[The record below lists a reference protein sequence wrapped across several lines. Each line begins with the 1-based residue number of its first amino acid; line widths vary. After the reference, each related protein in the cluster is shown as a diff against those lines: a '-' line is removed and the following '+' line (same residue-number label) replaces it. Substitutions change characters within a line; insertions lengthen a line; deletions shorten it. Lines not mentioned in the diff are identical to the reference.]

1 MRSVNNRSG
10 IYVVLTA
17 LICLMMSFSF
27 SWEQGSTGITSETLK
42 SSTQDH
48 TGTRNNT
55 DVSVTGITYE
65 GGIPGWDIQEESRRG
80 NYSIGIVGKTTHF
93 TVTVR
98 NNKAQQIDDVDVLCE
113 IRTAET
119 VPEFQIQEV
128 YNVTRN
134 IANIAGNAAVNV
146 HFSHRFLFSF
156 LYNITASVNVTGDGD
171 RTNDNFSL
179 YGWANKWADDCEDGE
194 GVWTHMNR
202 MGGPDTWHIVD
213 NPIDQNGDHTR
224 EHAWYVGGANGQY
237 QNNLDAELIS
247 PEFDLSHMRTSWDYF
262 EYPVTY
268 AFKMA
273 GDRADVNDKFY
284 IDDLTSDNFN
294 NVRNI
299 FSEPGEVG
307 VFNQWSFMRWYSD
320 LNANGQEDPGEP
332 TGLGVPVVG
341 FWGNQMKTIRFR
353 FRFTSDGAGVS
364 RGYYVDDIII
374 FGLETYVED
383 ITPLPQIQNVVTR
396 DRPFDGGGHLYVGWD
411 KCYMWDFE
419 RYDLYASMSPITD
432 VGGMT
437 PLISN
442 ITDAGNATHLIDAIE
457 GGPLQND
464 VMYYFAVTAT
474 DMWGNVDTA
483 VLNGSGKCIDN
494 LPLGVTGLT
503 GHDTPDDEG
512 FNVHISWDPNTS
524 PDFSHY
530 NVYMANEQI
539 TSLES
544 LVPVALGVNVTEMD
558 FGNLTNDEGYFFAV
572 TSVDESLPGNE
583 NNTVTGQNVIGPVIP
598 VDNLPPPPVTN
609 IIAFDTPDDSG
620 SSLQVSWDECTS
632 LDFDHYKV
640 YIDDEH
646 IVNVTSMPAEV
657 DGLAVNYTVLT
668 KASSNKL
675 LDETDYYIAVVAVD
689 TSGNYLRETISS
701 SPAACY
707 ENIPP
712 QPITIMDAYDVPD
725 DEGGMITLR
734 WLSSVESDFKNYNI
748 YISNQTFTSVEG
760 MEPEVVEDNVT
771 TQSKVIYRMD
781 GRPLIDLEE
790 EYWFAVT
797 AVDERG
803 NMDPEVDC
811 YGPVIC
817 MENIPPEP
825 IYIADAYDTPNDA
838 GGSITVEIEKSE
850 EEDVVSYE
858 LYVRRTVFTDILGRL
873 PEKVIDASEWG
884 NQSIFT
890 TVITTMNGNPLEN
903 NRDYYIAV
911 SAIDLSGNQ
920 GTEVVPFLPVQC
932 MENMPPERVSDLFS
946 YDRPDDG
953 GGMIMVGWNG
963 SEEADFA
970 YYEIYVFDRNV
981 TELLDE
987 HIPFKASPDQ
997 SEPFSSYIGT
1007 RDDNLFEVDKYQ
1019 GRKLV
1024 NGDEYWV
1031 AVVVYDT
1038 LYNFDA
1044 NVICFGPVSP
1054 VKNIVPRLE
1063 IPGSFPAEME
1073 MFVGDTLRIKVN
1085 VTDPLEDY
1093 YTFRWSRKGR
1103 VDGKF
1108 TDDDYRIPL
1117 DKAVDFNITVEL
1129 VGDDDLI
1136 YDSFTWNITVV
1147 EPPKETTSAWDTVK
1161 SNAVPT
1167 VVGLLV
1173 ILFVII
1179 LLVLLMVLRKKRRR
1193 RKEEEEEGFAVPRHI
1208 LPEDHAGGAEG
1219 EAGPVKDIDLT
1230 ADSLYGRETVDSHA
1244 AAAAPGEVGA
1254 GTPDEPVMT
1263 GDMLDSGV
1271 DPGMLALPPHE
1282 GGEDLTE
1289 DGKKDL
1295 EDIFAPLDRPRKRV
1309 ALLPSG
1315 ERKSTRMV
1323 RRKIRRKK
1331 VKALPPHEGEGIVE
1345 GEGDTAGE
1353 EADGDIIPGEVTEAP
1368 HVDDEVGKEM
1378 ALANEGDLTE
1388 LDTSGED
1395 ADLTEK
1401 IAEQGREYTEETAA
1415 ELAEGTEPEET
1426 ELADA
1431 PEIASSL
1438 EGTAPEAEMSD
1449 TPTEEIVPGE
1459 TRSEVI
1465 EGEKEELDL
1474 SDEKEA
1480 ETAGE
1485 TAQPDQDPESRLQE
1499 IAQQYELVQQ
1509 QALAVR
1515 EELSRTEDP
1524 GEQQALIEKYNEFEQ
1539 QVGALQ
1545 QQANALQAQNVGAE
1559 AADAGPI
1566 TVQCYSCET
1575 LLTVED
1581 TNRPIAIICPSC
1593 GAESMLES

>member
-1 MRSVNNRSG
+1 
-10 IYVVLTA
+10 
-17 LICLMMSFSF
+17 MMSFSF
-27 SWEQGSTGITSETLK
+27 TGERYSAGSTSEIPR

-65 GGIPGWDIQEESRRG
+65 GGVPGWEIREEGRIG

-98 NNKAQQIDDVDVLCE
+98 NNKAQQISNVDVLCE
-113 IRTAET
+113 IRTAKT
-119 VPEFQIQEV
+119 VPEYQIQEV
-128 YNVTRN
+128 YNVTRS

-156 LYNITASVNVTGDGD
+156 LYNITASVNVSGDGD

-179 YGWANKWADDCEDGE
+179 YGWANKWADDCENGE

-224 EHAWYVGGANGQY
+224 EHAWYVGGPNGQY

-273 GDRADVNDKFY
+273 GDRADTNDKFY
-284 IDDLTSDNFN
+284 IDDLTHDNFN

-320 LNANGQEDPGEP
+320 LNQNGHEDPGEP
-332 TGLGVPVVG
+332 VGLGVPVVG
-341 FWGNQMKTIRFR
+341 FWGSQMRTIRFR

-374 FGLETYVED
+374 FGLETYAED
-383 ITPLPQIQNVVTR
+383 TTALPQIQNVVTR
-396 DRPFDGGGHLYVGWD
+396 DRPFDGGGHLYVSWD
-411 KCYMWDFE
+411 KCYMWDFA
-419 RYDLYASMSPITD
+419 RYDLYASNSPITD
-432 VGGMT
+432 VQGMT
-437 PLISN
+437 PLIAN
-442 ITDAGNATHLIDAIE
+442 ISDAGNTTHLIDDI
-457 GGPLQND
+457 GDGPLEND

-474 DMWGNVDTA
+474 DIWGNVDTA
-483 VLNGSGKCIDN
+483 VENGSGKCIDN
-494 LPLGVTGLT
+494 PPLGVTGLA
-503 GHDTPDDEG
+503 GHDTPNDEG

-530 NVYMANEQI
+530 NVYMADEQI
-539 TSLES
+539 TSVETLTPYAE
-544 LVPVALGVNVTEMD
+544 GVNVTEMD

-572 TSVDESLPGNE
+572 TSVDESLPGIE
-583 NNTVTGQNVIGPVIP
+583 NDTLTGQNVIGPVIP
-598 VDNLPPPPVTN
+598 SDNLPPPQVTN
-609 IIAFDTPDDSG
+609 IVAFDTPNDSG
-620 SSLQVSWDECTS
+620 SSLQVFWDECTS
-632 LDFDHYKV
+632 VDFDHYKV
-640 YIDDEH
+640 YIGQER
-646 IVNVTSMPAEV
+646 IVNVTAMPAEV
-657 DGLAVNYTVLT
+657 DDLTVNYTVIT
-668 KASSNKL
+668 KVSSNKL

-701 SPAACY
+701 PSVICY

-725 DEGGMITLR
+725 DKGGMITLR
-734 WLSSVESDFKNYNI
+734 WLSSVESDFNYYNI

-760 MEPEVVEDNVT
+760 MEPEVVEYNVT

-781 GRPLIDLEE
+781 DRPLIDLEE

-797 AVDERG
+797 ATDRLG
-803 NMDPEVDC
+803 NMDLAVDC

-825 IYIADAYDTPNDA
+825 IYIANAYDTPNDA
-838 GGSITVEIEKSE
+838 GSSITVEIEKSE

-858 LYVRRTVFTDILGRL
+858 LYIRRTDFTDIIGRS

-890 TVITTMNGNPLEN
+890 TVVTTMNRNPLEN

-920 GTEVVPFLPVQC
+920 GTDVVTFPPVQC
-932 MENMPPERVSDLFS
+932 MENMPPEKVSGLFA
-946 YDRPDDG
+946 YDKPDDG
-953 GGMIMVGWNG
+953 GGVIMVGWNG

-970 YYEIYVFDRNV
+970 YYEIYVFDHDV
-981 TELLDE
+981 TEIVDA

-997 SEPFSSYIGT
+997 AEPFSSYIGT
-1007 RDDNLFEVDKYQ
+1007 RDDNLFEVNKYQ

-1038 LYNFDA
+1038 LYNYDA
-1044 NVICFGPVSP
+1044 NVVCFGPVSP
-1054 VKNIVPRLE
+1054 VKDIVPRLE

-1073 MFVGDTLRIKVN
+1073 KFVGDRLALRVN
-1085 VTDPLEDY
+1085 VTNPLEDGY
-1093 YTFRWSRKGR
+1093 VFRWYLKGR
-1103 VDGKF
+1103 LDGK
-1108 TDDDYRIPL
+1108 YQSYKYQVPL
-1117 DKAVDFNITVEL
+1117 DKALKFNITVEL
-1129 VGDDDLI
+1129 VGDDEVV

-1147 EPPKETTSAWDTVK
+1147 EPVKEITTAWDTVR

-1167 VVGLLV
+1167 VIGLLV

-1179 LLVLLMVLRKKRRR
+1179 LLVLLMILRKKRRR

-1208 LPEDHAGGAEG
+1208 LPEGQGAVEG
-1219 EAGPVKDIDLT
+1219 EAGPVTDIDL
-1230 ADSLYGRETVDSHA
+1230 AGDPLYGRETIHSHSA
-1244 AAAAPGEVGA
+1244 VAPPGEVG
-1254 GTPDEPVMT
+1254 GGSQDEPA
-1263 GDMLDSGV
+1263 GDMVDSGAAS
-1271 DPGMLALPPHE
+1271 GKLALPPHK
-1282 GGEDLTE
+1282 ED
-1289 DGKKDL
+1289 
-1295 EDIFAPLDRPRKRV
+1295 EDISEDRKKELGDLFAPIEKPKRRV
-1309 ALLPSG
+1309 ARLPSG
-1315 ERKSTRMV
+1315 EKKSTRVV
-1323 RRKIRRKK
+1323 RRKIKRKK
-1331 VKALPPHEGEGIVE
+1331 VKALPPHEGEDDVEDESGTASEEAAGEMMAVE
-1345 GEGDTAGE
+1345 GAEDLQT
-1353 EADGDIIPGEVTEAP
+1353 DGEVGTKMPSA
-1368 HVDDEVGKEM
+1368 DEVDLTELDLSG
-1378 ALANEGDLTE
+1378 EGDLTE
-1388 LDTSGED
+1388 LDISSEG
-1395 ADLTEK
+1395 ADLTEESP
-1401 IAEQGREYTEETAA
+1401 AGEQEDKEETVAEAA
-1415 ELAEGTEPEET
+1415 EVTEPEE
-1426 ELADA
+1426 E
-1431 PEIASSL
+1431 
-1438 EGTAPEAEMSD
+1438 
-1449 TPTEEIVPGE
+1449 VPGE

-1465 EGEKEELDL
+1465 AGEEEELDL
-1474 SDEKEA
+1474 SDEEEA
-1480 ETAGE
+1480 EMAGE
-1485 TAQPDQDPESRLQE
+1485 TSQPAQDLESQLQE

-1524 GEQQALIEKYNEFEQ
+1524 KEQQVLIEKYNEFEQ
-1539 QVGALQ
+1539 VVGALQ
-1545 QQANALQAQNVGAE
+1545 QQANALQAQNHAAE
-1559 AADAGPI
+1559 AGPV

-1581 TNRPIAIICPSC
+1581 TTRPIAIICPSC
-1593 GAESMLES
+1593 GAESMLQS